1 MSYSPWGYKELDT
14 TEVTSAGGKENGLK
28 DCILLYISKS
38 FIFKKQIFLNCYMVY
53 RITVTNTL
61 KTSIHRKKIS
71 ILHAYPNIYH
81 SSEEIFSP
89 SKTWVQSLNQED
101 PQEEGRTIYS
111 SILAWRIPSTEES
124 GELQSMGS
132 QRVRHN

>member
-1 MSYSPWGYKELDT
+1 ML
-14 TEVTSAGGKENGLK
+14 TSAGGKENGLK

-132 QRVRHN
+132 QRVGHN

>member
-1 MSYSPWGYKELDT
+1 
-14 TEVTSAGGKENGLK
+14 
-28 DCILLYISKS
+28 
-38 FIFKKQIFLNCYMVY
+38 MVY

-111 SILAWRIPSTEES
+111 SILAWRIPSIEEP
-124 GELQSMGS
+124 GRLQSVGS
-132 QRVRHN
+132 QSVGHD